1 MKDKDLDVIILAAG
15 KGNRM
20 NSDLPKPLYKIGNQT
35 SIEKIIKNISA
46 FTENPIIVIGHD
58 SQKIVDTLGNKF
70 IYVIQEKQQGTGD
83 AVSAVKKSLKNRK
96 FAKNTI
102 VLLADMPFISQQ
114 TLENILKIHK
124 QNNSIITIATITVP
138 NFMENN
144 ELFSHYGRIIR
155 DENNLIK
162 EIIEEKDAN
171 ENEKN
176 IKETNVSY
184 YCFNTDWLFKNI
196 DLLENN
202 NKSGEFYLTD
212 MVKIAKNQ
220 NIPIYSYNIPDIKE
234 GMGFNTQEQLLLIQK
249 LAENEE

>member
-1 MKDKDLDVIILAAG
+1 MEDLDIIILAAG

-35 SIEKIIKNISA
+35 SIEKIIKNISV
-46 FTENPIIVIGHD
+46 FTENPIIVIGND
-58 SQKIVDTLGNKF
+58 SQKIIDTLGEKF
-70 IYVIQEKQQGTGD
+70 LYVIQERQQGTGD
-83 AVSAVKKSLKNRK
+83 AVRAVKNSLKNRK

-114 TLENILKIHK
+114 TLKNILEIHK
-124 QNNSIITIATITVP
+124 QNNSILTLGTINVP
-138 NFMENN
+138 DFSGDY

-162 EIIEEKDAN
+162 GIIEEKDAD
-171 ENEKN
+171 ENEKK

-184 YCFNTDWLFKNI
+184 YCFNTDWLFENI

-202 NKSGEFYLTD
+202 NKSGEFYITD

-220 NIPIYSYNIPDIKE
+220 NIPIYSYNIPDVKE
-234 GMGFNTQEQLLLIQK
+234 GMGFNTQEQLSLVQK
-249 LAENEE
+249 LAENEQ